1 MLHVIL
7 QILSVIGIVFLI
19 LLAILILIVLTVL
32 FVPIR
37 YQLYGEKETKDFEGT
52 AKVTFLFPI
61 LYFKLH
67 MKNLKREWQVR
78 ILGIKIAGYP
88 KTKRKCKNKS
98 VTNNRETEDLK
109 TEVKTQ
115 QADAKTEEPGV
126 TAKQTGEET
135 KEPGVTAKQTGE
147 ETKEPEVTAKQTEA
161 ETKKTEVKEQQT
173 KQKYT
178 FSSVYDKIKEV
189 WNNISYYKERI
200 TAEENK
206 LFFGRVKERLF
217 KILKSIKPR
226 VLKAD
231 LLIGTGSPDTTGY
244 VCALYGMLSPI
255 LGRDFILTPDFEEK
269 VLKGSFYAKGK
280 IRIFTIL
287 RHGIMVLLDKQLKAF
302 MKEMKRED

>member
-135 KEPGVTAKQTGE
+135 KEP
-147 ETKEPEVTAKQTEA
+147 EVTVQQTEA
-161 ETKKTEVKEQQT
+161 ETKKKEVKEQQT

-302 MKEMKRED
+302 MKEMKREE

>member
-126 TAKQTGEET
+126 TAKQTGEEI
-135 KEPGVTAKQTGE
+135 
-147 ETKEPEVTAKQTEA
+147 KEPEVTAKQTEA

-206 LFFGRVKERLF
+206 LFFGRVKDRLF

-280 IRIFTIL
+280 MRIFTIL

>member
-126 TAKQTGEET
+126 TAKQTGEEI
-135 KEPGVTAKQTGE
+135 
-147 ETKEPEVTAKQTEA
+147 KEPEVTAKQTEA

-280 IRIFTIL
+280 MRIFTIL

>member
-135 KEPGVTAKQTGE
+135 KEP
-147 ETKEPEVTAKQTEA
+147 EVTVQQTEA

>member
-1 MLHVIL
+1 MEV
-7 QILSVIGIVFLI
+7 V
-19 LLAILILIVLTVL
+19 
-32 FVPIR
+32 
-37 YQLYGEKETKDFEGT
+37 YYEK
-52 AKVTFLFPI
+52 I
-61 LYFKLH
+61 
-67 MKNLKREWQVR
+67 NNSR
-78 ILGIKIAGYP
+78 
-88 KTKRKCKNKS
+88 TKRKCKNKS

-115 QADAKTEEPGV
+115 QADAKTE
-126 TAKQTGEET
+126 
-135 KEPGVTAKQTGE
+135 EPGVTAKQTGE

-280 IRIFTIL
+280 MRIFTIL

>member
-135 KEPGVTAKQTGE
+135 KEP
-147 ETKEPEVTAKQTEA
+147 EVTVQQTEA
-161 ETKKTEVKEQQT
+161 ETKTKEVKEQQT

>member
-126 TAKQTGEET
+126 TAKQTGEEI
-135 KEPGVTAKQTGE
+135 
-147 ETKEPEVTAKQTEA
+147 KEPEVTVQQTEA

-206 LFFGRVKERLF
+206 LFFGRVKDRLF

>member
-115 QADAKTEEPGV
+115 QADAKTEEP
-126 TAKQTGEET
+126 E
-135 KEPGVTAKQTGE
+135 VTAKQTGE
-147 ETKEPEVTAKQTEA
+147 ETKEPEVTVQQTEA
-161 ETKKTEVKEQQT
+161 ETKKKEVKEQQT

>member
-135 KEPGVTAKQTGE
+135 KEP
-147 ETKEPEVTAKQTEA
+147 EVTVQQTEA
-161 ETKKTEVKEQQT
+161 ETKKKEVKEQQT

-206 LFFGRVKERLF
+206 LFFGRVKDRLF

-280 IRIFTIL
+280 MRIFTIL

>member
-126 TAKQTGEET
+126 TAKQTGEEI
-135 KEPGVTAKQTGE
+135 
-147 ETKEPEVTAKQTEA
+147 KEPEVTVQQTEA

>member
-115 QADAKTEEPGV
+115 QADAKTE
-126 TAKQTGEET
+126 
-135 KEPGVTAKQTGE
+135 EPGVTAKQTGE

-269 VLKGSFYAKGK
+269 VLKGSFYTKGK

-302 MKEMKRED
+302 MKEMKREE

>member
-135 KEPGVTAKQTGE
+135 KEP
-147 ETKEPEVTAKQTEA
+147 EVTVQQTEA
-161 ETKKTEVKEQQT
+161 ETKKKEVKEQQT

-280 IRIFTIL
+280 MRIFTIL

>member
-126 TAKQTGEET
+126 TAKQT
-135 KEPGVTAKQTGE
+135 
-147 ETKEPEVTAKQTEA
+147 EA

-280 IRIFTIL
+280 MRIFTIL